1 MKYLTL
7 SLILVASISAFA
19 QKAPPWVDYNYRTA
33 SYPDAKYLIGFAT
46 EINIDKSRV
55 LQANE
60 KLNQMARNQIIESIH
75 VSIQAESQMNI
86 SVENTATNEAFEQ
99 SSKSASKAELVGLKF
114 ENYYDKKAQ
123 TAYAF
128 SYVLIQD
135 IITYYLDVLET
146 NYAII
151 NKNFAGVQSG
161 SNKNTAL
168 GLLYDAKLK
177 LKEVDQATVIL
188 TAMKQSAGVDFNKIT
203 GMKKQVEDFYNE
215 IFSSS
220 PVNAGNIGTYFHH
233 NLTLQVEKG
242 SKPTVCLGSLQYKDS
257 GAESDF
263 SQALKKSVFAKMGSD
278 PEFKTVTG
286 DKSCNY
292 LLTGSFGDSDN
303 EVIIQ
308 LAISNA
314 ETGDVL
320 GAVNRSFLSSA
331 LALDGQRLLPPNF
344 ERIKD
349 IPTMQ
354 LIGSAD
360 EIVIKTSEYLD
371 NPLEFN
377 LSSGGQAEAD
387 LPVMYSFS
395 RNGVKELVT
404 SVNSDKSGK
413 AQYFINKEA
422 ITKSGEFELTVQLDI
437 ANFLGLDP
445 ASSFYKSIIRDYPP
459 QVKQVKLKLL
469 APTVFVSSNEM
480 NLGQEM
486 GVKILAPAIKNAL
499 LDLDYKFVDSEDEAD
514 FVLEIEASTRE
525 GQSNQYMFFSYLDA
539 TIAMHSTKTGKEI
552 YKNGLSS
559 VKGGGSDYKLASVKA
574 YEKAKS
580 DFLDDFIKE
589 LRSY

>member
-7 SLILVASISAFA
+7 TLVLISSFGAFS
-19 QKAPPWVDYNYRTA
+19 QKAPPWVDYNYRTTR
-33 SYPDAKYLIGFAT
+33 YPDSKYLIGFAT

-99 SSKSASKAELVGLKF
+99 SSKSASKAQLVGLKF
-114 ENYYDKKAQ
+114 ENFYDKKAQ
-123 TAYAF
+123 TAYSF

-151 NKNFAGVQSG
+151 NKDFTGVQSG
-161 SNKNTAL
+161 SGKNTAL
-168 GLLYDAKLK
+168 GLLYDARLK

-188 TAMKQSAGVDFNKIT
+188 TAMKQSAGIDFDKIT
-203 GMKKQVEDFYNE
+203 GMKKQVQDFYIE
-215 IFSSS
+215 IFATS
-220 PVNAGNIGTYFHH
+220 PVNAENIATFFYH
-233 NLTLQVEKG
+233 NLSLQVEKG
-242 SKPTVCLGSLQYKDS
+242 TKPTICLGNLQYKDS

-263 SQALKKSVFAKMGSD
+263 SAALKKSVFAKMGSD
-278 PEFKTVTG
+278 EEFKTVSAK
-286 DKSCNY
+286 KSCNY
-292 LLTGSFGDSDN
+292 LLSGSFGDSDN
-303 EVIIQ
+303 EVIIE
-308 LAISNA
+308 LAITSA
-314 ETGDVL
+314 ETGNVL
-320 GAVNRSFLSSA
+320 GAVNRSFVSSA
-331 LALDGQRLLPPNF
+331 LSLDGQRLLPPNF
-344 ERIKD
+344 DRIRD
-349 IPTMQ
+349 IPTMK
-354 LIGSAD
+354 IDGSAD
-360 EIVIKTSEYLD
+360 EIVIKTSEYID
-371 NPLEFN
+371 NPLEFA
-377 LSSGGQAEAD
+377 LSSGGQAEPD
-387 LPVMYSFS
+387 LPVKYSFS
-395 RNGVKELVT
+395 RDGVSEFVT

-422 ITKSGEFELTVQLDI
+422 IAKSGEFELTAQLDI
-437 ANFLGLDP
+437 AKFLGLDP
-445 ASSFYKSIIRDYPP
+445 ASSFYNSVLRDYPP
-459 QVKQVKLKLL
+459 QVRQVKLKLI
-469 APTVFVSSNEM
+469 APTVLVKSNEM

-499 LDLDYKFVDSEDEAD
+499 LDLDYKFVDNESEAD
-514 FVLEIEASTRE
+514 FVLDIQASTRE

-589 LRSY
+589 LRSF